1 MAQRKQVIVIKKV
14 YVQAAAHHGGSWKVA
29 LADFMTA
36 MMAFFLVMWLIG
48 QNEETKKTISDY
60 FSTPSVIEYNF
71 QNFGAELTLEKLFL
85 DFVNEPLKAF
95 QSFLEPAD
103 KTPNV
108 LDMGSAKV
116 VAAFM
121 ADKMTDTA
129 KNVSISQDGFNFDIP
144 DTYLFERGTSTP
156 NKKFVDVL
164 ERLKQVTSGL
174 QEAEIK
180 LTSALFIQAVPD
192 QKESTARKIAQE
204 RLELVQNKVRA
215 SFENT
220 TNSIK
225 GSLSVKDKKG
235 EIEPDKLIGFIR
247 VTITQKA
254 SDDPK
259 KPRRKL
265 DTMFGTPD
273 VNKDVYGSFA
283 EQIANQKKKDASAK
297 KVSNGLDP
305 NLINPVDAEIQKVQD
320 DTDPTSG
327 SPAAPISEAIQ

>member
-1 MAQRKQVIVIKKV
+1 MAQKKQLIVIKKI
-14 YVQAAAHHGGSWKVA
+14 YVLPAPHHGGSWKVA

-36 MMAFFLVMWLIG
+36 LMAFFLVMWLVG
-48 QNEETKKTISDY
+48 QSEESKKTISDY

-129 KNVSISQDGFNFDIP
+129 KNVVISQDGFNFDIP

-156 NKKFVDVL
+156 NKKFVEVI

-174 QEAEIK
+174 QDADVK
-180 LTSALFIQAVPD
+180 LTSALFIQAVA
-192 QKESTARKIAQE
+192 ERTETAAKKIAFE
-204 RLELVQNKVRA
+204 RLELVQNKVKA
-215 SFENT
+215 SFEHT
-220 TNSIK
+220 SNSVK
-225 GSLSVKDKKG
+225 GTITVKDKKG

-247 VTITQKA
+247 IAITQKPN
-254 SDDPK
+254 DDPK

-265 DTMFGTPD
+265 ETLFGRSD
-273 VNKDVYGSFA
+273 SKDIYNNFA
-283 EQIANQKKKDASAK
+283 E
-297 KVSNGLDP
+297 KVSNQRTPEAVQKKTASGLDP
-305 NLINPVDAEIQKVQD
+305 NLVNPVDSEIQKVISD
-320 DTDPTSG
+320 SDPSAGTESD
-327 SPAAPISEAIQ
+327 

>member
-1 MAQRKQVIVIKKV
+1 MAQKRQLVVIKKI
-14 YVQAAAHHGGSWKVA
+14 YVLPPAHHGGSWKVA

-48 QNEETKKTISDY
+48 QSEESKKTISDY

-103 KTPNV
+103 KTPNI

-116 VAAFM
+116 VASFM

-129 KNVSISQDGFNFDIP
+129 KNVNISQDGFNFDIP

-156 NKKFVDVL
+156 SKKFVEVL
-164 ERLKQVTSGL
+164 ERLKQITSGL
-174 QEAEIK
+174 QDAEVK
-180 LTSALFIQAVPD
+180 LTSAMFIQAVPE
-192 QKESTARKIAQE
+192 KTEKAAKKVAQE
-204 RLELVQNKVRA
+204 RLELVQNKVKS
-215 SFENT
+215 SFEHT
-220 TNSIK
+220 TNTVRS
-225 GSLSVKDKKG
+225 GVSLKDKKG

-247 VTITQKA
+247 ISISQKA
-254 SDDPK
+254 SDNAK

-265 DTMFGTPD
+265 ETLFGKSD
-273 VNKDVYGSFA
+273 SKDIYDNFA
-283 EQIANQKKKDASAK
+283 EQVTKQRAADALQKKSAT
-297 KVSNGLDP
+297 GLDP
-305 NLINPVDAEIQKVQD
+305 NLINPVDNEVQKVQD
-320 DTDPTSG
+320 ETDPLT
-327 SPAAPISEAIQ
+327 EKN

>member
-1 MAQRKQVIVIKKV
+1 M
-14 YVQAAAHHGGSWKVA
+14 A

-36 MMAFFLVMWLIG
+36 MMAFFLVMWLIS
-48 QNEETKKTISDY
+48 QSEESKKTISDY

-129 KNVSISQDGFNFDIP
+129 KNVTISQDGFNFDIP

-156 NKKFVDVL
+156 NKKFVEVL

-174 QEAEIK
+174 QEADIK

-192 QKESTARKIAQE
+192 QKEATAKKVAQE
-204 RLELVQNKVRA
+204 RLDLVLNKVKA

-220 TNSIK
+220 TNAIK
-225 GSLSVKDKKG
+225 GSLSIVDKKG

-247 VTITQKA
+247 VTITQKPNE
-254 SDDPK
+254 DPK
-259 KPRRKL
+259 KSRRKL
-265 DTMFGTPD
+265 DTLFGSPD
-273 VNKDVYGSFA
+273 PSKDIYSSFA
-283 EQIANQKKKDASAK
+283 EQVVNQRKKEAGAK
-297 KVSNGLDP
+297 KVANGLDP
-305 NLINPVDAEIQKVQD
+305 NLVNPVDAEIQKVQNE
-320 DTDPTSG
+320 TDPATE
-327 SPAAPISEAIQ
+327 PNQ

>member
-1 MAQRKQVIVIKKV
+1 MAQKKQLVVIKKI
-14 YVQAAAHHGGSWKVA
+14 YVLPAAHHGGSWKVA

-36 MMAFFLVMWLIG
+36 LMAFFLVMWLIG
-48 QNEETKKTISDY
+48 QNEESKKTISDY

-129 KNVSISQDGFNFDIP
+129 KNVVISQDGFNFDIP

-156 NKKFVDVL
+156 NKKFVEVI

-174 QEAEIK
+174 QDADVK
-180 LTSALFIQAVPD
+180 LTSALFIQAVAERTEKSA
-192 QKESTARKIAQE
+192 QKIAFE
-204 RLELVQNKVRA
+204 RLELVQNKVKA
-215 SFENT
+215 SFEHT
-220 TNSIK
+220 TNSVK
-225 GSLSVKDKKG
+225 GTVAVKDKKG

-247 VTITQKA
+247 ISISQKA
-254 SDDPK
+254 TDDPK

-265 DTMFGTPD
+265 ENLFGQS
-273 VNKDVYGSFA
+273 NSKDIYNNFA
-283 EQIANQKKKDASAK
+283 EKVSQQRSQDVVQKKTAS
-297 KVSNGLDP
+297 GLDP
-305 NLINPVDAEIQKVQD
+305 NLVNPVDNEIQKVLD
-320 DTDPTSG
+320 ESDPTSTTG
-327 SPAAPISEAIQ
+327 TDSN